1 MSAPIVSPV
10 FVAASAPSLVPSP
23 ALAPRPVLSW
33 GIATS
38 LVAAGALA
46 LLLWASWHPVVVAPA
61 NPPASVMLVF
71 AAQAMS
77 PETQQAAAVGARQ
90 SAASSAARPP
100 RSAVRQAALPVL
112 ARAAAPDIVAAEKET
127 KAAASPSLDP
137 GKDAAREAAVPAQAS
152 SSATPAPAA
161 VRGPQAAPFDSDTPP
176 ASAAPASWQSR
187 VLGHLAH
194 FKRYPG
200 DARQRKRAGAA
211 WVRFQVD
218 GDGKLLASEL
228 VTSSGTVLLDR
239 EALQVLQR
247 AQPLPAPPGK
257 LLHQGTVTVTLP
269 VSFKLEPGPDQ
280 A

>member
-1 MSAPIVSPV
+1 MN
-10 FVAASAPSLVPSP
+10 
-23 ALAPRPVLSW
+23 PRPVLNW
-33 GIATS
+33 GIATA
-38 LVAAGALA
+38 LVVAGMLA
-46 LLLWASWHPVVVAPA
+46 LLLWASWQPVAVAPA
-61 NPPASVMLVF
+61 NPAASVMVVF

-77 PETQQAAAVGARQ
+77 PEIQVAHAVGARQ
-90 SAASSAARPP
+90 SAASSSARPP
-100 RSAVRQAALPVL
+100 RSAIRQEALPVL
-112 ARAAAPDIVAAEKET
+112 ARAAAPEIVAAEKEE
-127 KAAASPSLDP
+127 KAAASPSTEP
-137 GKDAAREAAVPAQAS
+137 GKDAAKEASVPAQAS

-161 VRGPQAAPFDSDTPP
+161 VRGPQAAPFNSDTPP

-218 GDGKLLASEL
+218 RDGKLLASEL

-239 EALQVLQR
+239 EALQVLER
-247 AQPLPAPPGK
+247 AQPLPAPPDNV
-257 LLHQGTVTVTLP
+257 LHQGTVTVTLP
-269 VSFKLEPGPDQ
+269 VSFKLEPGQDK

>member
-1 MSAPIVSPV
+1 MN
-10 FVAASAPSLVPSP
+10 
-23 ALAPRPVLSW
+23 PRPILSW

-38 LVAAGALA
+38 LVVTAALA
-46 LLLWASWHPVVVAPA
+46 LLLWVAWQPVSVAPA
-61 NPPASVMLVF
+61 NPVASVMLVF

-77 PETQQAAAVGARQ
+77 PETQQAAAAGARQ

-100 RSAVRQAALPVL
+100 KSTTRHEALPVL
-112 ARAAAPDIVAAEKET
+112 ARAAAPQIVAAEKEA
-127 KAAASPSLDP
+127 KAAGSPVTEP
-137 GKDAAREAAVPAQAS
+137 GKDAAKEASLPAQAS
-152 SSATPAPAA
+152 SSATPAPSP
-161 VRGPQAAPFDSDTPP
+161 VRGSQAAPFDSDTPP

-218 GDGKLLASEL
+218 RDGKLLASEL
-228 VTSSGTVLLDR
+228 ITSSGTVLLDR

-247 AQPLPAPPGK
+247 AQPLPAPPASV
-257 LLHQGTVTVTLP
+257 LRQGSVTVTLP
-269 VSFKLEPGPDQ
+269 VSFRLDDDGG
-280 A
+280 AS

>member
-1 MSAPIVSPV
+1 MS
-10 FVAASAPSLVPSP
+10 
-23 ALAPRPVLSW
+23 PRPILSW

-38 LVAAGALA
+38 LVVATALA
-46 LLLWASWHPVVVAPA
+46 LLLWAARQPVSVAPA
-61 NPPASVMLVF
+61 NPAASVMLVF

-77 PETQQAAAVGARQ
+77 PETRQAAAAGARQ

-100 RSAVRQAALPVL
+100 KSTTRHVALPVL
-112 ARAAAPDIVAAEKET
+112 ARAAAPQIVAAEKEA
-127 KAAASPSLDP
+127 KAETAPSPDP
-137 GKDAAREAAVPAQAS
+137 GKDAAKEASLPAQAS

-161 VRGPQAAPFDSDTPP
+161 VRGPQAAPFDSDTPST
-176 ASAAPASWQSR
+176 SAVPASWQSR

-218 GDGKLLASEL
+218 RDGKLLASEL

-239 EALQVLQR
+239 EALQVLER
-247 AQPLPAPPGK
+247 AQPLPAPPVT
-257 LLHQGTVTVTLP
+257 LLRQGSVTVTLP
-269 VSFKLEPGPDQ
+269 VSFKLDAGNGHG
-280 A
+280 AS

>member
-1 MSAPIVSPV
+1 MKGPYT
-10 FVAASAPSLVPSP
+10 LE
-23 ALAPRPVLSW
+23 LRPVLSW
-33 GIATS
+33 GIATA
-38 LVAAGALA
+38 LVAATALA
-46 LLLWASWHPVVVAPA
+46 LLLWAAWRPAPLA
-61 NPPASVMLVF
+61 SAQPPASVMVVF

-77 PETQQAAAVGARQ
+77 PETQQAAAVGARR
-90 SAASSAARPP
+90 SAASSAAQPKK
-100 RSAVRQAALPVL
+100 STTRQEALPVL
-112 ARAAAPDIVAAEKET
+112 ARAAAPDIAVAEKEA
-127 KAAASPSLDP
+127 KAEASPSPDP
-137 GKDAAREAAVPAQAS
+137 GKDAAKEAAVPAQAS
-152 SSATPAPAA
+152 SSAAPAPSS

-247 AQPLPAPPGK
+247 AQPLPAPPASV
-257 LLHQGTVTVTLP
+257 LHQGTVTVTLP
-269 VSFKLEPGPDQ
+269 VSFKLDAGSGHG
-280 A
+280 AS

>member
-1 MSAPIVSPV
+1 MN
-10 FVAASAPSLVPSP
+10 
-23 ALAPRPVLSW
+23 PRPVLSW

-38 LVAAGALA
+38 LVAAAALA
-46 LLLWASWHPVVVAPA
+46 LLLWAAWRPAPLA
-61 NPPASVMLVF
+61 SAQPPASVMVVF

-100 RSAVRQAALPVL
+100 KSAIRQEALPVL
-112 ARAAAPDIVAAEKET
+112 ARAAAPDIVAAEKEA
-127 KAAASPSLDP
+127 KAAASPSPDP
-137 GKDAAREAAVPAQAS
+137 GKDAAKEAAVPAQAS
-152 SSATPAPAA
+152 SSATPAPSS
-161 VRGPQAAPFDSDTPP
+161 VRGPQAAPFDSDTPSN
-176 ASAAPASWQSR
+176 SAAPASWQSR

-218 GDGKLLASEL
+218 RDGKLLASEL

-247 AQPLPAPPGK
+247 AQPLPAPPDNV
-257 LLHQGTVTVTLP
+257 LHQGTVTVTLP
-269 VSFKLEPGPDQ
+269 VSFKLEPGQDK

>member
-1 MSAPIVSPV
+1 MSAPST
-10 FVAASAPSLVPSP
+10 L
-23 ALAPRPVLSW
+23 ALRPILSW
-33 GIATS
+33 GIATA
-38 LVAAGALA
+38 LVVATALA
-46 LLLWASWHPVVVAPA
+46 LLLWASWQPVAVAPA
-61 NPPASVMLVF
+61 HPAASVMVVF

-77 PETQQAAAVGARQ
+77 PETQVAQAVGARQ
-90 SAASSAARPP
+90 SAASSDARPAK
-100 RSAVRQAALPVL
+100 STARQEALPVL
-112 ARAAAPDIVAAEKET
+112 ARAAAPDIVAAEKAAQ
-127 KAAASPSLDP
+127 AAASPSP
-137 GKDAAREAAVPAQAS
+137 EPAKDAVKETSSVPAQAS

-161 VRGPQAAPFDSDTPP
+161 VRGPQAAPFDSDTPSS
-176 ASAAPASWQSR
+176 SAAPASWQSR
-187 VLGHLAH
+187 VLSHLAR

-247 AQPLPAPPGK
+247 AQPLPAPPDNV
-257 LLHQGTVTVTLP
+257 LHQGTVTVTLP
-269 VSFKLEPGPDQ
+269 VSFKLEPGQDQ

>member
-1 MSAPIVSPV
+1 MS
-10 FVAASAPSLVPSP
+10 
-23 ALAPRPVLSW
+23 PRPILSW

-38 LVAAGALA
+38 LVVATALA
-46 LLLWASWHPVVVAPA
+46 LLLWAARQPVSVAPA
-61 NPPASVMLVF
+61 NPAASVMLVF

-77 PETQQAAAVGARQ
+77 PETRQAAAAGARQ

-100 RSAVRQAALPVL
+100 KSTTRHEALPAL
-112 ARAAAPDIVAAEKET
+112 ARAAAPQIVAAEKEA
-127 KAAASPSLDP
+127 KAETAPSPDP
-137 GKDAAREAAVPAQAS
+137 GKDAAKEASLPAQAS

-161 VRGPQAAPFDSDTPP
+161 VRGPQAAPFDSDTPST
-176 ASAAPASWQSR
+176 SAVPASWQSR
-187 VLGHLAH
+187 VLSHLGH

-218 GDGKLLASEL
+218 RDGKLLASEL

-247 AQPLPAPPGK
+247 AQPLPAPPVT
-257 LLHQGTVTVTLP
+257 LLRQGSVTVTLP
-269 VSFKLEPGPDQ
+269 VSFKLDAGNGHG
-280 A
+280 AS

>member
-1 MSAPIVSPV
+1 VN
-10 FVAASAPSLVPSP
+10 
-23 ALAPRPVLSW
+23 PRPILNW

-38 LVAAGALA
+38 LVAATALA
-46 LLLWASWHPVVVAPA
+46 LLLWVGWRSVTVAPTQ
-61 NPPASVMLVF
+61 PPAGVMVVF

-77 PETQQAAAVGARQ
+77 PETRQAATAGARQ

-100 RSAVRQAALPVL
+100 KSAVREEATPVL
-112 ARAAAPDIVAAEKET
+112 ARAAAPGIVVAEKKEKT
-127 KAAASPSLDP
+127 TPSPSTDP
-137 GKDAAREAAVPAQAS
+137 GKDAAKEESMPAQAS

-161 VRGPQAAPFDSDTPP
+161 VRGSQAAPFDSDTP
-176 ASAAPASWQSR
+176 SNNAAPASWQSR

-218 GDGKLLASEL
+218 RDGKLLASEL

-239 EALQVLQR
+239 EALQVLER
-247 AQPLPAPPGK
+247 AQPLPAPPDNV
-257 LLHQGTVTVTLP
+257 LRQGTVTVTLP
-269 VSFKLEPGPDQ
+269 VSFKLDAGSGHG
-280 A
+280 AS

>member
-1 MSAPIVSPV
+1 MN
-10 FVAASAPSLVPSP
+10 
-23 ALAPRPVLSW
+23 PRPVLSW

-38 LVAAGALA
+38 LVVVIALA
-46 LLLWASWHPVVVAPA
+46 LLLWAGRQPATVVRTQPS
-61 NPPASVMLVF
+61 ASVMVVF

-77 PETQQAAAVGARQ
+77 PETQQAAAAGARQ

-100 RSAVRQAALPVL
+100 KSAIRQEAAPVL
-112 ARAAAPDIVAAEKET
+112 ARAAAPEIVVAEKEA
-127 KAAASPSLDP
+127 KAETSPSTEP
-137 GKDAAREAAVPAQAS
+137 GKDAVKEASLPAQAS

-161 VRGPQAAPFDSDTPP
+161 VRGPQAAPFDSDTP
-176 ASAAPASWQSR
+176 STNAAPASWQSR

-218 GDGKLLASEL
+218 RDGKLLASEL

-247 AQPLPAPPGK
+247 AQPLPAPPDDV
-257 LLHQGTVTVTLP
+257 LHQGTVTVTLP
-269 VSFKLEPGPDQ
+269 VSFKLDAGSGHG
-280 A
+280 AS

>member
-1 MSAPIVSPV
+1 MN
-10 FVAASAPSLVPSP
+10 
-23 ALAPRPVLSW
+23 PRPVLSW

-38 LVAAGALA
+38 LVAATALS
-46 LLLWASWHPVVVAPA
+46 LLLCAAWQPVAVAPA
-61 NPPASVMLVF
+61 QPLASVMVVF

-77 PETQQAAAVGARQ
+77 PETQQAAAAGARQ
-90 SAASSAARPP
+90 SAASSAAQPKK
-100 RSAVRQAALPVL
+100 STTRQQALPVL
-112 ARAAAPDIVAAEKET
+112 ARAAAPQIVAAEKEA
-127 KAAASPSLDP
+127 KAEASPSPDP
-137 GKDAAREAAVPAQAS
+137 GKDAAREASMQAQAS
-152 SSATPAPAA
+152 SSATPAPSS

-187 VLGHLAH
+187 VLSHLAH

-218 GDGKLLASEL
+218 RDGKLLASEL

-247 AQPLPAPPGK
+247 AQPLPAPPDK
-257 LLHQGTVTVTLP
+257 VLHQGTVTVTLP
-269 VSFKLEPGPDQ
+269 VSFKLEPGQDK

>member
-1 MSAPIVSPV
+1 MN
-10 FVAASAPSLVPSP
+10 
-23 ALAPRPVLSW
+23 PRPVLSW

-38 LVAAGALA
+38 LVVTAALA
-46 LLLWASWHPVVVAPA
+46 LLLWAAWRPVSVAPA
-61 NPPASVMLVF
+61 NPAASVMLVF

-77 PETQQAAAVGARQ
+77 PETQQAAAAGARQ

-100 RSAVRQAALPVL
+100 KSTTRHEALPVL
-112 ARAAAPDIVAAEKET
+112 ARAAAPQIVAAEKVAKAET
-127 KAAASPSLDP
+127 SPSPDP
-137 GKDAAREAAVPAQAS
+137 GKDAAKEASLPAQAS
-152 SSATPAPAA
+152 SSATPAPSP

-218 GDGKLLASEL
+218 RDGKLLASEL

-239 EALQVLQR
+239 EALKCLSARNRCQR
-247 AQPLPAPPGK
+247 HRPAYC
-257 LLHQGTVTVTLP
+257 
-269 VSFKLEPGPDQ
+269 
-280 A
+280 ARAR

>member
-1 MSAPIVSPV
+1 MKGPYTLELRPI
-10 FVAASAPSLVPSP
+10 
-23 ALAPRPVLSW
+23 LSW

-38 LVAAGALA
+38 LVVAAALA
-46 LLLWASWHPVVVAPA
+46 LLLWAGWQPVSVASA
-61 NPPASVMLVF
+61 NPAASVMLVF

-100 RSAVRQAALPVL
+100 KSAIRQEALPVL
-112 ARAAAPDIVAAEKET
+112 ARAAAPDLVAADKEA
-127 KAAASPSLDP
+127 KAETSPSTDP
-137 GKDAAREAAVPAQAS
+137 GKDAAKEAAVPAQAS
-152 SSATPAPAA
+152 SSATPAPSS

-218 GDGKLLASEL
+218 RDGKLLASEL

-239 EALQVLQR
+239 EALQVLER
-247 AQPLPAPPGK
+247 AQPLPAPPASV
-257 LLHQGTVTVTLP
+257 LRQGTVTVTLP
-269 VSFKLEPGPDQ
+269 VSFKLDAGSGHG
-280 A
+280 AG